1 MKVFVI
7 SDTHFDHKNIIA
19 YTNRP
24 FPDVETMNQKLIDR
38 WNETVAEG
46 DLVYFLG
53 DFCMRPKQN
62 ARRFRSLLNGSIILI
77 KGNHDGKAAIYLEAG
92 FLEVHKR
99 LVIEHPE
106 RNDVKILLTHRAQPN
121 PGADIALNIHGH
133 IHDSALS
140 GENYTGRYF
149 NVSVENIGYRP
160 VELRRLLE
168 LAGI

>member
-1 MKVFVI
+1 MKVFFV

-77 KGNHDGKAAIYLEAG
+77 KEIMMERLRFTLKPD
-92 FLEVHKR
+92 FLKFTR
-99 LVIEHPE
+99 GLS
-106 RNDVKILLTHRAQPN
+106 
-121 PGADIALNIHGH
+121 LNIPNEMMLRFFLL
-133 IHDSALS
+133 IELS
-140 GENYTGRYF
+140 PIQEQ
-149 NVSVENIGYRP
+149 I
-160 VELRRLLE
+160 
-168 LAGI
+168 

>member
-1 MKVFVI
+1 MKVFFV

-77 KGNHDGKAAIYLEAG
+77 KG
-92 FLEVHKR
+92 
-99 LVIEHPE
+99 
-106 RNDVKILLTHRAQPN
+106 
-121 PGADIALNIHGH
+121 H

>member
-7 SDTHFDHKNIIA
+7 SDTHFDHKNIITYA
-19 YTNRP
+19 NRP
-24 FPDVETMNQKLIDR
+24 FPDVETMNQKLIEG
-38 WNETVAEG
+38 WNETVG
-46 DLVYFLG
+46 KRDLVYFLG

-62 ARRFRSLLNGSIILI
+62 ARRFSSLLSGSIILI
-77 KGNHDGKAAIYLEAG
+77 KGNHDGKAAQYLEAG

-106 RNDVKILLTHRAQPN
+106 RNDVKILLTHRAQPD
-121 PGADIALNIHGH
+121 PGATIALNIHGH
-133 IHDSALS
+133 IHGSILS
-140 GENYTGRYF
+140 GDGYAGRYF

-160 VELRRLLE
+160 IELKRVLE